1 MFEKFGFIILG
12 AVIGWFLQQYRVARS
27 EDIALVN
34 EHIKDIEKFC
44 DAAQTYWL
52 KTPTTTEEDAG
63 LAAKVRATHSA
74 TTLLYPDIGKICQNR
89 ESEYKFLTFDLFD
102 AATGGQFEGHAR
114 EMDAQRVIE
123 IGDASARL
131 VHLLRVN
138 RVYIVSMKRL
148 WKSTIKTFGFQFRS
162 YGGDKNH
169 F

>member
-1 MFEKFGFIILG
+1 MWEKTGFIVLG

-44 DAAQTYWL
+44 DAAQAYWL
-52 KTPTTTEEDAG
+52 KTPATPEEDIA

-74 TTLLYPDIGKICQNR
+74 TTLLYPDIGKLCENR
-89 ESEYKFLTFDLFD
+89 QSEYKFHTFDLFN
-102 AATGGQFEGHAR
+102 AATGGQFEGHDR
-114 EMDAQRVIE
+114 TLDAPRAIE

-131 VHLLRVN
+131 VHLLRSN
-138 RVYIVSMKRL
+138 RVYIVSMKRF
-148 WKSTIKTFGFQFRS
+148 WKALVDAIYFKIST